1 MAATTSV
8 QTMLK
13 ELASAPDL
21 VYAQTS
27 VGLPREIV
35 VESLYTSWCYRL
47 KQLTVLSDVDKTM
60 ISQSLNGE
68 PWSCAQRVELA
79 KIVMAC
85 DWNRSKSAKRRP
97 NQRCDS
103 VENFISE
110 QLFAKI
116 RSPKSYPQA
125 QRANMLAN
133 SVASLGIV
141 NPDPSLLFRLVQLL
155 AWGEGNYNF
164 NQPEVHNWMDDMQKN
179 IKRVKRPDFPYIVE
193 YPCTA
198 DLLPPI
204 IQKAVYP
211 DGVLPACVDIPELGL
226 MLRDAKMRGR
236 PKPVNTEWL
245 SHVPEE
251 YRVGVLNQ
259 IAKTQS
265 SEVLEAPAPLPP
277 QIGVSSLSRFGPA
290 RPHSLISIPN
300 DKAGHNDGGGG
311 VAGGEPSPKEGN
323 VVSEADKGSLEG
335 MENDL

>member
-35 VESLYTSWCYRL
+35 VESLYNSWCYRL

-110 QLFAKI
+110 QIFAKI
-116 RSPKSYPQA
+116 RSPKSYPQV
-125 QRANMLAN
+125 QRAGMLAN
-133 SVASLGIV
+133 LVASLGIE

-155 AWGEGNYNF
+155 AWGEGNYNLT
-164 NQPEVHNWMDDMQKN
+164 QPEVHNWMDDMQKN

-193 YPCTA
+193 YPMHRRPLTT
-198 DLLPPI
+198 DHTKSRLP
-204 IQKAVYP
+204 
-211 DGVLPACVDIPELGL
+211 
-226 MLRDAKMRGR
+226 
-236 PKPVNTEWL
+236 
-245 SHVPEE
+245 
-251 YRVGVLNQ
+251 
-259 IAKTQS
+259 
-265 SEVLEAPAPLPP
+265 
-277 QIGVSSLSRFGPA
+277 
-290 RPHSLISIPN
+290 
-300 DKAGHNDGGGG
+300 
-311 VAGGEPSPKEGN
+311 
-323 VVSEADKGSLEG
+323 
-335 MENDL
+335 